1 MTETQEYHRHMS
13 ASQPARRWPRL
24 AVFGS
29 LLVISG
35 LLATFAAPTVS
46 AQPSAEPAHQPWQR
60 AEAPF
65 TPTDLQL
72 WDVIAGGPGFIAVGG
87 GFEAGQEVGTAAIWV
102 SEDGRTWQSVALLGD
117 AATGI
122 PRSITA
128 TPDGYVA
135 VGSGCCP
142 DRAAV
147 WLSSDG
153 LAWERLPD
161 QPGFADAAMLGV
173 TWMDDGLVAVGCSAQ
188 LECFG
193 GLSWTSS
200 DGRTWSLPVALDL
213 LPVAVSAT
221 TAGTLAVGSSEPY
234 EGSAALAMTIDGSDW
249 SASSIIAPSGSLDA
263 AIDTPMGILAVGGTT
278 DPRNGRAVT
287 LAFTSSDGLAWEP
300 LEGQGLERIW
310 VEDITAAPD
319 GWLLT
324 GWSTKRSGQ
333 LPATLWTTDL
343 ATFGTIPFPREL
355 KEGGQ
360 LHAGAIASDGTTMV
374 VVGSTILNRGE
385 VPTAWVRDGS
395 GASTTD

>member
-1 MTETQEYHRHMS
+1 MS
-13 ASQPARRWPRL
+13 ASQPVRRWPRRPVL
-24 AVFGS
+24 GS
-29 LLVISG
+29 LLVIGG
-35 LLATFAAPTVS
+35 LLAAFAPPAVF
-46 AQPSAEPAHQPWQR
+46 AQPSEAPALQPWQR
-60 AEAPF
+60 ADAPF

-87 GFEAGQEVGTAAIWV
+87 GFEVGREVGTAAIWV

-117 AATGI
+117 AANGI

-153 LAWERLPD
+153 LAWERLSD

-173 TWMDDGLVAVGCSAQ
+173 TWMDDRLVAVGCSAQ
-188 LECFG
+188 MECFG

-200 DGRTWSLPVALDL
+200 DGRTWSQPVALDL
-213 LPVAVSAT
+213 MPGAVSAT
-221 TAGTLAVGSSEPY
+221 ATGVIAVGSSEPY
-234 EGSAALAMTIDGSDW
+234 EGSPALAVNVDGSTW
-249 SASSIIAPSGSLDA
+249 SEASIIAPSGSLDA
-263 AIDTPMGILAVGGTT
+263 AIDAPVGILAAGGTT
-278 DPRNGRAVT
+278 NARNGHAVT
-287 LAFTSSDGLAWEP
+287 LAFTSPDGLAWEP
-300 LEGQGLERIW
+300 LEGAGLEGIW
-310 VEDITAAPD
+310 VEDVTAAHD

-324 GWSTKRSGQ
+324 GWSTKRAGQ

-343 ATFGTIPFPREL
+343 ETFSVIPFPREM

-360 LHAGAIASDGTTMV
+360 LHAGAVGSDGTTMV

-385 VPTAWVRDGS
+385 VPTAWVRDGR
-395 GASTTD
+395 GAATTD

>member
-1 MTETQEYHRHMS
+1 MS
-13 ASQPARRWPRL
+13 ASQPARRWPRRPVL
-24 AVFGS
+24 GS
-29 LLVISG
+29 ILVIGG
-35 LLATFAAPTVS
+35 LLAALAPTSVL
-46 AQPSAEPAHQPWQR
+46 AQLPEEPSSQPWQR
-60 AEAPF
+60 ADAPF

-153 LAWERLPD
+153 IAWERLPD

-173 TWMDDGLVAVGCSAQ
+173 TWQDDRLEAVGCSAQ

-193 GLSWTSS
+193 GLAWTSS
-200 DGRTWSLPVALDL
+200 DGQAWSLPVALEMMPGD
-213 LPVAVSAT
+213 VSAT
-221 TAGTLAVGSSEPY
+221 SAGALAVGSSQPY
-234 EGSAALAMTIDGSDW
+234 EGSAALAANVDGSAW
-249 SASSIIAPSGSLDA
+249 SAASSIAPSGSLDA
-263 AIDTPMGILAVGGTT
+263 AIDAPMGILAAGGTT
-278 DPRNGRAVT
+278 NPRNGRAVT
-287 LAFTSSDGLAWEP
+287 LAFTSPDGLAWEP
-300 LEGQGLERIW
+300 LQGQGLEGVW
-310 VEDITAAPD
+310 VEDITATPD

-324 GWSTKRSGQ
+324 GWSTKRAGQ

-343 ATFGTIPFPREL
+343 ATFSAIPFPHEM

-360 LHAGAIASDGTTMV
+360 LHAGAVGSDGTTMV

-395 GASTTD
+395 EAATTD